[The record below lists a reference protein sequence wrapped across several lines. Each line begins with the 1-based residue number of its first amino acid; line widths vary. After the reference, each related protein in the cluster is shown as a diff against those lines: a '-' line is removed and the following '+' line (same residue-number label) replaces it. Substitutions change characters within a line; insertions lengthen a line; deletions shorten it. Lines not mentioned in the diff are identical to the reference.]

1 LVNRQPSF
9 VVVAVVSIV
18 LAAVAGLGVAT
29 LWASRGAIA
38 PKATSGPG
46 APSTSTAT
54 RTEPGITLR
63 GDGSRAAAGER
74 INLTGSAGGSGVA
87 LQVQERVNG
96 AWVNFPAQ
104 GTTRSDGSFASYVLF
119 RRAGEHV
126 LRMVAPRTGT
136 LSNPVTVTI
145 D

>member
-18 LAAVAGLGVAT
+18 LAGVAGLGVAG

-38 PKATSGPG
+38 AKAAGGAG
-46 APSTSTAT
+46 APSPSTAGT
-54 RTEPGITLR
+54 TAPGITLLR
-63 GDGSRAAAGER
+63 GMSRAAAGER
-74 INLTGSAGGSGVA
+74 INLTGSVD
-87 LQVQERVNG
+87 G
-96 AWVNFPAQ
+96 AWADFPAH

-119 RRAGEHV
+119 GRAGAHV